1 MKKMMLAILAAAIL
15 LAGCTASQKR
25 ELKTFQSNWSGGLDR
40 IVVVYNLDGTV
51 RAKYEG
57 KIDVQPSEGGKVLF
71 DFEGK
76 RYAYYNFPT
85 EVIEK

>member
-1 MKKMMLAILAAAIL
+1 MKKMMVVVFVAAIL
-15 LAGCTASQKR
+15 LAGCTANQKR
-25 ELKTFQSNWSGGLDR
+25 GLKTLQSNWSGGLDR
-40 IVVVYNLDGTV
+40 ILTVYNLDGTV